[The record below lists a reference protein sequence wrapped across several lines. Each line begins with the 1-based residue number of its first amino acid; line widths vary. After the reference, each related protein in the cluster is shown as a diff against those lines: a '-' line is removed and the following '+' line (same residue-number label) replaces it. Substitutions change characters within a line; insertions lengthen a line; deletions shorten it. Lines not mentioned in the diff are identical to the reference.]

1 MGFYPARHEGRC
13 VCDCSRPIA
22 RAPAPLA
29 ATSPRTP
36 SRGSLARPPL
46 PLPRAPWRLP
56 SPPAR
61 RRSSP
66 GRASAYPAPDDVVRA
81 VSDAASAAS
90 SAALGAA
97 PPPPVADA
105 LAQASATLRALTA
118 AVADVDVDVDAMQMW
133 RLESAL
139 RSVAESNPALAGALA
154 GAITAGVSLFLSRA
168 AGVGGDAA
176 EVIDSA
182 EAPVAVPAGLPVS
195 YDVAKIRAY
204 WRRRPLASLKRTSAL
219 LARLA
224 GWAAGFLSDLA
235 AGEATVERNAPKRA
249 AALRDLIAEQGPA
262 FVKVGQAVAI
272 RPDLLPP
279 AYLEALQ
286 TLLDQVA
293 PFDSAQAKAL
303 VKQQLGPDVA
313 LEDVFEN
320 PDAAFAEPVAAA
332 SIGQVYRAT
341 LRAADDETAAWGR
354 DVAVKVQRP
363 GILETVTLDLL
374 VIRSV
379 LEAVAALPGREESDR
394 VAQMIQSAEGFIPV
408 LDVAAERFLEE
419 LDYGLEAANASRF
432 EADMLRVDVV
442 RGAVKVPHV
451 FRKLSGRCVLTQ
463 EWVEGRK
470 LTDLD
475 DDPASAPLRAK
486 LVQTLLN
493 SYMVQFL
500 ETGFLHADPHPGN
513 FLLMEDG
520 RLCIL
525 DYGMMTTIEAEQ
537 RVAFIEYI
545 AHLSARDYDKTLGD
559 LVNLGFVPPEL
570 ANDPAN
576 REIVVPVLAETLE
589 TLYGSGGSA
598 TKKLDKLNE
607 QGAGRVAELSDKLER
622 IAKDYPLQLPPY
634 FVLILRAF
642 GTLEGLGLSVDENYA
657 IVDECFPY
665 VARRMLADDSPR
677 MRAALRSFVY
687 GGSDRLKVSRVRSI
701 AAGFSEFTNN
711 MGENEATARRDAE
724 ARKGDEGRDASSS
737 VRLESIESSIAGSV
751 DPATRDALALV
762 FSAEGNYL
770 QEILVEESVRAADA
784 LARNAAA
791 SAWRAL
797 SAASPAAAALGVLA
811 PPLALTPGVN
821 LPIVLS
827 LLAGSNGGAIALTL
841 DDKRNLAL
849 LRSVAELASPE
860 FAARLRRAESSAG
873 GGFGGGTVGGFG
885 VPRGGALGAGGSS
898 GAGGSFVDPEEV
910 RRVVGLV
917 RDLGPTVEPG
927 VRRMG
932 GEFATKLAKR
942 LAERSREDL
951 AALPGAA
958 GANRGG
964 GAASPANELLAAF
977 ARNAMRP

>member
-1 MGFYPARHEGRC
+1 M
-13 VCDCSRPIA
+13 
-22 RAPAPLA
+22 
-29 ATSPRTP
+29 
-36 SRGSLARPPL
+36 
-46 PLPRAPWRLP
+46 
-56 SPPAR
+56 
-61 RRSSP
+61 
-66 GRASAYPAPDDVVRA
+66 
-81 VSDAASAAS
+81 
-90 SAALGAA
+90 
-97 PPPPVADA
+97 
-105 LAQASATLRALTA
+105 
-118 AVADVDVDVDAMQMW
+118 
-133 RLESAL
+133 
-139 RSVAESNPALAGALA
+139 
-154 GAITAGVSLFLSRA
+154 
-168 AGVGGDAA
+168 
-176 EVIDSA
+176 
-182 EAPVAVPAGLPVS
+182 
-195 YDVAKIRAY
+195 
-204 WRRRPLASLKRTSAL
+204 
-219 LARLA
+219 
-224 GWAAGFLSDLA
+224 
-235 AGEATVERNAPKRA
+235 
-249 AALRDLIAEQGPA
+249 
-262 FVKVGQAVAI
+262 
-272 RPDLLPP
+272 
-279 AYLEALQ
+279 
-286 TLLDQVA
+286 
-293 PFDSAQAKAL
+293 
-303 VKQQLGPDVA
+303 
-313 LEDVFEN
+313 
-320 PDAAFAEPVAAA
+320 
-332 SIGQVYRAT
+332 YRAT
-341 LRAADDETAAWGR
+341 LRAQDDETAAWGR

-379 LEAVAALPGREESDR
+379 LEAVAALPGREENAR

-470 LTDLD
+470 LTDLG

-677 MRAALRSFVY
+677 MRAALR
-687 GGSDRLKVSRVRSI
+687 RLRVRR
-701 AAGFSEFTNN
+701 ERPPQ
-711 MGENEATARRDAE
+711 GEPRAEHRRGVLGVHEQHGRERGDRQEGRRGEEGRRGPRRRLEREVGIDRILHRRVHGPCDARRAC
-724 ARKGDEGRDASSS
+724 ARVQRGGELPAGDPGRG
-737 VRLESIESSIAGSV
+737 VR
-751 DPATRDALALV
+751 
-762 FSAEGNYL
+762 
-770 QEILVEESVRAADA
+770 
-784 LARNAAA
+784 
-791 SAWRAL
+791 
-797 SAASPAAAALGVLA
+797 
-811 PPLALTPGVN
+811 
-821 LPIVLS
+821 
-827 LLAGSNGGAIALTL
+827 
-841 DDKRNLAL
+841 
-849 LRSVAELASPE
+849 
-860 FAARLRRAESSAG
+860 
-873 GGFGGGTVGGFG
+873 
-885 VPRGGALGAGGSS
+885 PRGG
-898 GAGGSFVDPEEV
+898 
-910 RRVVGLV
+910 RVG
-917 RDLGPTVEPG
+917 
-927 VRRMG
+927 
-932 GEFATKLAKR
+932 
-942 LAERSREDL
+942 AERRGERV
-951 AALPGAA
+951 A
-958 GANRGG
+958 GVIGGVARGG
-964 GAASPANELLAAF
+964 GAGGCS
-977 ARNAMRP
+977 RRRSR